1 MLICDQRP
9 DFMPTSRPQWH
20 SVVNNKA
27 ITAQAALWTH
37 LCTIDNCWVYHHY
50 HHYQEQATDV
60 TVVTQQHNHS
70 VAVSTVYVKLEITAS
85 TMKGGDVEK
94 KKTRQVLYKQMYLSF
109 KIKILQDVKAKL
121 TDENWQLGVNGKA
134 TVSISSML
142 QISHDWGDMSLY
154 NCCQLD

>member
-1 MLICDQRP
+1 
-9 DFMPTSRPQWH
+9 
-20 SVVNNKA
+20 
-27 ITAQAALWTH
+27 
-37 LCTIDNCWVYHHY
+37 
-50 HHYQEQATDV
+50 
-60 TVVTQQHNHS
+60 
-70 VAVSTVYVKLEITAS
+70 
-85 TMKGGDVEK
+85 MKGGDVEK

-142 QISHDWGDMSLY
+142 QIAHDWGDMSLY